1 MKLRSLVFVLS
12 SLVGFALGAVVLGY
26 AAWLIG
32 MLFLS
37 HVAAGIH
44 SDWATVVVLGTL
56 ACFGLGGV
64 AGAVGALRL
73 AKSLRSNGDL

>member
-1 MKLRSLVFVLS
+1 MRTLVLVLASLM
-12 SLVGFALGAVVLGY
+12 GFALGAVVLGY

-37 HVAAGIH
+37 HIAAGIH
-44 SDWATVVVLGTL
+44 SDWATVVVFGTL

-73 AKSLRSNGDL
+73 AKSLRSNDDP

>member
-1 MKLRSLVFVLS
+1 MEQSSFVLVLA
-12 SLVGFALGAVVLGY
+12 SLVGFALGAAMLGY

-44 SDWATVVVLGTL
+44 SDWTIVVLFGTL
-56 ACFGLGGV
+56 VCFGLGGV
-64 AGAVGALRL
+64 AGAVGTLRL
-73 AKSLRSNGDL
+73 VESWQSP